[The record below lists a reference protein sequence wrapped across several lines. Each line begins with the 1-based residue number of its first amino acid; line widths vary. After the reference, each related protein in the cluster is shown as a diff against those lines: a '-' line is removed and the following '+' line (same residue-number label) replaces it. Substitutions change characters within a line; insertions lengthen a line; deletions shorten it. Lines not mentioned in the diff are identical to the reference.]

1 MLLALTGRDVDGFL
15 RKTKEDKDVRERE
28 REDGFLRRTREKGDV
43 REREERRERR
53 EALIE

>member
-1 MLLALTGRDVDGFL
+1 MGRDVDGFL
-15 RKTKEDKDVRERE
+15 RKTEDKDVRERE

>member
-1 MLLALTGRDVDGFL
+1 MGRDVDGFL